1 MMFLASAADTIT
13 NGSLLIAMPLAVL
26 AGFVSFLSPC
36 VAPLV
41 PGYVSL
47 ITGLSADEL
56 IEGRGHRNRALA
68 GTVGFTLGFA
78 VLFMSYGA
86 AFGGI
91 GSALVRNQAAISRGL
106 GVLVIVLG
114 IAYLGRIPLFERE
127 FGPQMRGRGGV
138 LMSPL
143 LGLAFG
149 LGWVPCVGPTL
160 AAVQTMAF
168 SEASAWRGAGLSLLY
183 SLGLGLP
190 FIIIG
195 LFFERSLVALRWMRT
210 YRGRIQQ
217 FGGVML
223 ILLGILLVTGL
234 WDQLSVWM
242 RVSTAGMWRVSL

>member
-1 MMFLASAADTIT
+1 MNLLASTTDTIA
-13 NGSLLIAMPLAVL
+13 NGSLLIAMPLAFI

-56 IEGRGHRNRALA
+56 IEGRGHRHRALA
-68 GTVGFTLGFA
+68 GTLGFTLGFA

-86 AFGGI
+86 AFGGV
-91 GSALVRNQAAISRGL
+91 GSVLVRNQAAISRGL
-106 GVLVIVLG
+106 GVLVIGLG
-114 IAYLGRIPLFERE
+114 IAYLGRMPFLERE

-138 LMSPL
+138 LMAPL

-160 AAVQTMAF
+160 AAVQTLAF
-168 SEASAWRGAGLSLLY
+168 NEASAWRGAGLSLLY

-195 LFFERSLVALRWMRT
+195 LTFERSLGALRWLRK

-217 FGGVML
+217 FGGIML
-223 ILLGILLVTGL
+223 IILGVLLVTGW
-234 WDQLSVWM
+234 WDQLSIWM
-242 RVSTAGMWRVSL
+242 RVSTADFWRVSV

>member
-1 MMFLASAADTIT
+1 MNLLADTT
-13 NGSLLIAMPLAVL
+13 ATLTSGSLLLAMPIALL

-56 IEGRGHRNRALA
+56 VEGRGHRSRALA
-68 GTVGFTLGFA
+68 GTLGFTLGFA
-78 VLFMSYGA
+78 VLFISYGA

-91 GSALVRNQAAISRGL
+91 GSVLARNATTVSRVL
-106 GVLVIVLG
+106 GVLVIALG
-114 IAYLGRIPLFERE
+114 IAYLGRIPLLERE
-127 FGPQMRGRGGV
+127 FGPRMRGRGGV
-138 LMSPL
+138 LMAPVM
-143 LGLAFG
+143 GVAFG

-190 FIIIG
+190 FIVIG
-195 LFFERSLVALRWMRT
+195 LFFERSLGALRWMRQ
-210 YRGRIQQ
+210 YRQRVQQ
-217 FGGVML
+217 LGGIML
-223 ILLGILLVTGL
+223 VALGVLLVTGL
-234 WDQLSVWM
+234 WDQITIWM
-242 RVSTAGMWRVSL
+242 RVSTAGLWRVSV